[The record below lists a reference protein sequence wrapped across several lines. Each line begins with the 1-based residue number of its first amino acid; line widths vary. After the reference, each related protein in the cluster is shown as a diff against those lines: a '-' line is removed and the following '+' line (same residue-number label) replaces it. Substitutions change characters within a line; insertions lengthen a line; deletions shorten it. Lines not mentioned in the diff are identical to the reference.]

1 MIRRLWKSISLIA
14 VLVLVEI
21 VPALSQPRFDN
32 ADVRRR
38 IEEIRR
44 FKLIEYLDLEEEQA
58 VRFVTREKDFSK
70 EEKGREED
78 RNKVIMQLKKA
89 IEEGASEDILG
100 SLIEEYATL
109 GKEMTEARL
118 AYFRS
123 LGDLLTVEQQ
133 AKYILFDRKFKDEI
147 RNIIRNWQ
155 MERRKRQK
163 MNH

>member
-1 MIRRLWKSISLIA
+1 MNRRLWKSIQLIV
-14 VLVLVEI
+14 VLVLVET
-21 VPALSQPRFDN
+21 VPSLSQPRFEN
-32 ADVRRR
+32 ADIRKR

-44 FKLIEYLDLEEEQA
+44 FKLLDYLDLEEEQA
-58 VRFVTREKDFSK
+58 VRFVTREKNFSK
-70 EEKGREED
+70 EEKRREEE
-78 RNKVIMQLKKA
+78 RNKIITQLKKA
-89 IEEGASEDILG
+89 VEQGSSEDELKT
-100 SLIEEYATL
+100 LIDRYTTI

-133 AKYILFDRKFKDEI
+133 AKYLLFEKKFKDEI
-147 RNIIRNWQ
+147 RRIIRKWQ

>member
-1 MIRRLWKSISLIA
+1 MKRRLWKSISPVA
-14 VLVLVEI
+14 VLVLVI
-21 VPALSQPRFDN
+21 IAPVLSQPRFDN
-32 ADVRRR
+32 PDVRKR

-44 FKLIEYLDLEEEQA
+44 FKLIDYLDLEEEQA

-70 EEKGREED
+70 EEKRREEK

-89 IEEGASEDILG
+89 VEEGVSEDELR
-100 SLIEEYATL
+100 SLIDQYVAL
-109 GKEMTEARL
+109 GREMAEARL

-133 AKYILFDRKFKDEI
+133 AKYLLFERKFKDEI

-163 MNH
+163 MNR